1 VAGRL
6 RTYGGHKDATIIDDT
21 YNANPDSVRAAID
34 VLAAKP
40 GKRYLVLGDMGEL
53 GADAPA
59 MHADIGAY
67 ARHAEL
73 DGLFALGTLTE
84 QTVIELGRDGWHF
97 ESSEDLLEEL
107 EKVLAPNVT
116 VLVKG
121 SRFMKMERVVEKLVP
136 DFKNNNAHGAH

>member
-1 VAGRL
+1 
-6 RTYGGHKDATIIDDT
+6 
-21 YNANPDSVRAAID
+21 
-34 VLAAKP
+34 
-40 GKRYLVLGDMGEL
+40 VLGDMGEL
-53 GADAPA
+53 GADAPT
-59 MHADIGAY
+59 MHADIGTY

-73 DGLFALGTLTE
+73 DGLFALGRLTE

-97 ESSEDLLEEL
+97 ESPDDLLEEL

-136 DFKNNNAHGAH
+136 DFNKHNQSHGAH